1 MHGSKAM
8 YIHEIMENYAKTVLK
23 GKSAAEVS
31 ETVDKAMLD
40 EIFESVSK
48 NYLRNYPPVDMAVAH
63 SEREEYYTCVK
74 AYLDEL
80 HDDIHSGKREVVEV
94 EYPFVGD
101 VKIGEYKVT
110 IRGRIDRLDKII
122 DGTKVSYQI
131 VDYKT
136 EDIKNSGRSFQ
147 KTHRII
153 FMPLRLKK
161 VLRLWE
167 K

>member
-1 MHGSKAM
+1 
-8 YIHEIMENYAKTVLK
+8 
-23 GKSAAEVS
+23 
-31 ETVDKAMLD
+31 
-40 EIFESVSK
+40 
-48 NYLRNYPPVDMAVAH
+48 MAVAH
-63 SEREEYYTCVK
+63 SERNEYYTCVK

-80 HDDIHSGKREVVEV
+80 HDEIHSGKREVVEV

-101 VKIGEYKVT
+101 VKIGEYTVT
-110 IRGRIDRLDKII
+110 IRGRIDRLDRII

-136 EDIKNSGRSFQ
+136 EDIKKFRRSFQ

-153 FMPLRLKK
+153 FMPLRLKM